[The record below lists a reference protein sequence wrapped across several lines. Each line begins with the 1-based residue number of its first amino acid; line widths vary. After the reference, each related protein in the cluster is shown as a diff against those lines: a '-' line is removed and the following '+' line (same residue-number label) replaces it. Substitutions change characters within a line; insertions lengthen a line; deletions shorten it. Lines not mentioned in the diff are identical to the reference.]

1 MTSSKALSL
10 EKTQKIFWFSSR
22 LFVPLHPIMMIELH
36 NVTIGER
43 IRNVSA
49 TVENGQLLCLT
60 GAAGTGKT
68 TLVRAIMGFI
78 PIDGGHISID
88 GELLTPQS
96 APYFRRQ
103 TAYVPQHLSLPEG
116 YTDISTDYISLL
128 TRAVHSEKPLLIIDE
143 PQEPLD
149 EYETAKVDSLLEE
162 AVNNG
167 KTVFAVNDHLSK
179 NRISL

>member
-1 MTSSKALSL
+1 
-10 EKTQKIFWFSSR
+10 
-22 LFVPLHPIMMIELH
+22 MMIELH

-88 GELLTPQS
+88 GELLTPHS

-149 EYETAKVDSLLEE
+149 EYETEKVDSLLEE

-167 KTVFAVNDHLSK
+167 KTVFAVNDHLSE

>member
-1 MTSSKALSL
+1 
-10 EKTQKIFWFSSR
+10 
-22 LFVPLHPIMMIELH
+22 MMIELH

-88 GELLTPQS
+88 GELLTP
-96 APYFRRQ
+96 
-103 TAYVPQHLSLPEG
+103 HLSLPDG

-167 KTVFAVNDHLSK
+167 KTVVAVNDHLSE